1 MSHETHYRKLERM
14 YYSAPTNEYFA
25 PKLTVSEGKSVVE
38 IAVRDDFMHGAGSV
52 HGCFYFKAMDDAA
65 FFAVSSLVADEFVLT
80 ASFNLYLTRPVA
92 EGTLR
97 AEGEV
102 VHQSRRLFVAEAR
115 LMNDDGK
122 ELGRGSGTYMR
133 SRMPL
138 SAEMG
143 YR

>member
-1 MSHETHYRKLERM
+1 MFL
-14 YYSAPTNEYFA
+14 
-25 PKLTVSEGKSVVE
+25 LQG
-38 IAVRDDFMHGAGSV
+38 D
-52 HGCFYFKAMDDAA
+52 DDAA

-115 LMNDDGK
+115 LTDDDGK